1 MADDALDSRLR
12 AAAVEEAAEA
22 AAEARRRAEANAPV
36 FAAIVGGTLRTM
48 NVQPDTALESAV
60 VAAGGGS
67 R

>member
-1 MADDALDSRLR
+1 MMSLHAIMASALQNFSASAPS
-12 AAAVEEAAEA
+12 AAIAS
-22 AAEARRRAEANAPV
+22 APV

-60 VAAGGGS
+60 VAVGGGS